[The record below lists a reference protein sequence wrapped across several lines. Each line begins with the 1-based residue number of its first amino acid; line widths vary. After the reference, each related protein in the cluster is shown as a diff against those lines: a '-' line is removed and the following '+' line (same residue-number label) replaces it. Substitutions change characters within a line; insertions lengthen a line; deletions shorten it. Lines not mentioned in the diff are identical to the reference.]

1 MQSMA
6 GIAEDVSDPASQKA
20 AFTFLG
26 RCVTTWTATATNGDP
41 AAPKPLPGL
50 ERFIYE
56 RIVPAAFR
64 VPAAPDLNVKDGQVT
79 VVRVVLFHFEQK
91 MLSCW

>member
-1 MQSMA
+1 MA
-6 GIAEDVSDPASQKA
+6 GIAEDVSDPASEKA

-26 RCVTTWTATATNGDP
+26 RCVTTWATPPTAVNGVTHN
-41 AAPKPLPGL
+41 PLPGF

-79 VVRVVLFHFEQK
+79 VVSPLTTYCGF
-91 MLSCW
+91 L